1 MTLRDI
7 SHIGRPLDPA
17 WPTNRAIGIIAII
30 VWVIAGLLGMW
41 KGLGIVD
48 ANWNALLTSG
58 SVFLAWAI
66 GRELDPDRQPPAFL
80 ASGIMLMA
88 ITFTS
93 APPLLPAL
101 WILMLLRV
109 VNRTTGLKATLFD
122 MVGCAVLGIAL
133 VLLQHPVFGLL
144 TALILFLDDRLDGT
158 YGAGS
163 LMAIALVVAT
173 SVMQL
178 TLDIPESSPSALA
191 ALAAVMSAVVF
202 IPVYR
207 RCATMEAP
215 GDDTGDVLLPHRV
228 RAAQAIGL
236 LAGILV
242 AVVLGYAGLFSMAA
256 FWSAVLAAGVYR
268 S

>member
-7 SHIGRPLDPA
+7 THIGRPLDPA
-17 WPTNRAIGIIAII
+17 WPTNRAIGFITII
-30 VWVIAGLLGMW
+30 VWVIAGVVGMW

-58 SVFLAWAI
+58 NVFLAWAI

-80 ASGIMLMA
+80 ASGIILMA

-93 APPLLPAL
+93 APSLLPAL
-101 WILMLLRV
+101 WILLLLRV
-109 VNRTTGLKATLFD
+109 MNRTTGLKATLFD
-122 MVGCAVLGIAL
+122 MAACAVVGLTL
-133 VLLQHPVFGLL
+133 VLLQHPIFGLL

-158 YGAGS
+158 YGTGT
-163 LMAIALVVAT
+163 LLAIALVVVT
-173 SVMQL
+173 TVLQM
-178 TLDIPESSPSALA
+178 TLDVPESSPSALA
-191 ALAAVMSAVVF
+191 ALAAAMSAVVF

-215 GDDTGDVLLPHRV
+215 GDDTGVCLLPRRV
-228 RAAQAIGL
+228 RAAQATSL

-242 AVVLGYAGLFSMAA
+242 AVVSGYAGLFSMAA

-268 S
+268 T